1 MTATESDKTWSVVI
15 DRELCMGSGL
25 CITYA
30 PGTFEHDDEARAVLR
45 TSTTDAL
52 DEVRSAVEACPTGAI
67 QLIIQKGES
76 SNEA

>member
-1 MTATESDKTWSVVI
+1 VTATESEKNWSVVI

-30 PGTFEHDDEARAVLR
+30 PGTFEHDEEARAVLR
-45 TSTTDAL
+45 TPTTDNV

-67 QLIIQKGES
+67 QLITHEGES
-76 SNEA
+76 NQ

>member
-1 MTATESDKTWSVVI
+1 MTATGSDKTWSVVI

-30 PGTFEHDDEARAVLR
+30 PGTFEHDEEARAVLR

-67 QLIIQKGES
+67 QLITQEGES
-76 SNEA
+76 IQ

>member
-1 MTATESDKTWSVVI
+1 MTATESEKNWSVVI

-30 PGTFEHDDEARAVLR
+30 PGTFEHDEEARAVLR
-45 TSTTDAL
+45 TPTTDNV

-67 QLIIQKGES
+67 QLITHEGES
-76 SNEA
+76 NQ

>member
-1 MTATESDKTWSVVI
+1 MTANESDKSWSVVI
-15 DRELCMGSGL
+15 DREVCMGSGL

-45 TSTTDAL
+45 TPTTDTL

-67 QLIIQKGES
+67 QLITQEGES

>member
-15 DRELCMGSGL
+15 DRDLCMGSGL

-30 PGTFEHDDEARAVLR
+30 QGTFEHDDEARAVLR
-45 TSTTDAL
+45 TPTTDSL

-67 QLIIQKGES
+67 QLITQEGES
-76 SNEA
+76 IQ